1 MIDFTIDGD
10 IITFDYCNAGT
21 EERWHLRTTL
31 TGARELIDALLM
43 VPNATPVNGTMG
55 DEELLQALRDRGYS
69 GTLKHTTEVEV

>member
-1 MIDFTIDGD
+1 MIDFTLDGD
-10 IITFDYCNAGT
+10 IITFGYCNAGT

-31 TGARELIDALLM
+31 TGARELKDALLN
-43 VPNATPVNGTMG
+43 VLGNGTMS